1 MAIGGWHIVLSL
13 RKGRDVL
20 VFPDALERLSSA
32 LRRGR
37 MVVWPDVGHAIQLE
51 QPDRFVTLIR
61 EFIDYHSVA
70 WWRRWIRRLR
80 QMGGLRPRCER
91 TEQPD
96 QAVWVSLTV
105 V

>member
-1 MAIGGWHIVLSL
+1 MEAELPKLRLPVLAL
-13 RKGRDVL
+13 AGGRDVL

-37 MVVWPDVGHAIQLE
+37 MVIWPDVGQAIQLE

-61 EFIDYHSVA
+61 EFIDYRSVP

-91 TEQPD
+91 TEQSD
-96 QAVWVSLTV
+96 QAVCCH
-105 V
+105 